1 MDILS
6 GAAIGHS
13 GRLRWVRRVVAA
25 AGLQTFGSFDRPV
38 ELYGR
43 ADDAPI
49 GDRDKHGGRRP
60 PMIGYARPL
69 LVWWV

>member
-1 MDILS
+1 
-6 GAAIGHS
+6 
-13 GRLRWVRRVVAA
+13 VVAA
-25 AGLQTFGSFDRPV
+25 AGLQAFGSFDRPV

-60 PMIGYARPL
+60 PSSAPPF
-69 LVWWV
+69 VVAAPQEVS